1 MRKFL
6 SLVLTWFIAS
16 NAFAEGAVIRMT
28 QAQAVR
34 SGVTTITLSQIK
46 GDDGIRLPAQ
56 VVVPPSQIEVVA
68 APLSAMVSA
77 VHVAYGESVKKGQLL
92 ARLQGAE
99 LLELQREFTQAQA
112 QASLAAEA
120 LRRDESLLADGIIS
134 QGRLAATRAA
144 ERQATMQLAEKHQ
157 ALHMVGA
164 AETAQDNTP
173 TFGSA
178 DIRAPFDS
186 VVLEAAVQPGQ
197 RVTAATPIFKLGR
210 LSPLWL
216 EIQATPSQTSGLD
229 AGDLVSV
236 PGCTE
241 NARVKLI
248 APHMQAASQSLL
260 IRAELLKPAG
270 CVKPSQY
277 VQVTLM
283 PSRPL
288 AEQNWRIP
296 ATALIRHQS
305 QAWIFIETS
314 GGYRPI
320 AVNVVDETSE
330 SALVKAELDS
340 KTKVA
345 VKGVST
351 LKAIWLGLGA
361 GEGK

>member
-1 MRKFL
+1 MRKL
-6 SLVLTWFIAS
+6 LLVSLAWLMVSAAYGGDT
-16 NAFAEGAVIRMT
+16 VIRIS
-28 QAQAVR
+28 QAQASR
-34 SGVTTITLSQIK
+34 AGVIAQPISVVK
-46 GDDGIRLPAQ
+46 SDNGIRLPAQ

-99 LLELQREFTQAQA
+99 LLELQREFTQAQT
-112 QASLAAEA
+112 QANLAAEA

-144 ERQATMQLAEKHQ
+144 ERQAAMQLAEKHQ

-197 RVTAATPIFKLGR
+197 RVTSATPIFKLGR
-210 LSPLWL
+210 LTPLWL
-216 EIQATPSQTSGLD
+216 EIQATPAQAAGLTT
-229 AGDLVSV
+229 GDLVSV
-236 PGCTE
+236 PGCHE
-241 NARVKLI
+241 NGRVKLI

-260 IRAELLKPAG
+260 IRAELPKPAG

-283 PSRPL
+283 PARPL
-288 AEQNWRIP
+288 ADRSWHVP
-296 ATALIRHQS
+296 AAALTRHQG
-305 QAWIFIETS
+305 QVWIFIETP
-314 GGYRPI
+314 GGFRPQ
-320 AVNVVDETSE
+320 AVNVVEETSE

-340 KTKVA
+340 NARIA
-345 VKGVST
+345 VNGIST
-351 LKAIWLGLGA
+351 LKAIWLGVGA
-361 GEGK
+361 GESK